1 VPYIYICIGLGAW
14 PDPEYVVRTRGDP
27 RAALSSIRPL
37 GRQLAPQRAVFG
49 LKPLQDALDSTLD
62 QPRLNTRMLT
72 LFAVAAVLLA
82 SIGLYGLLTLVVIA
96 RTRDIGV
103 RLTLGAAPSR
113 IVTDLLSGVAR
124 LVGVGVGVGLL
135 LVAAADR
142 FLRTLL
148 YGVSPLDPLTL
159 AATIL
164 LVAAVAALATLAP
177 TRRAAKIDPLQAIR
191 AE

>member
-1 VPYIYICIGLGAW
+1 
-14 PDPEYVVRTRGDP
+14 
-27 RAALSSIRPL
+27 
-37 GRQLAPQRAVFG
+37 
-49 LKPLQDALDSTLD
+49 
-62 QPRLNTRMLT
+62 MLT

>member
-1 VPYIYICIGLGAW
+1 M
-14 PDPEYVVRTRGDP
+14 
-27 RAALSSIRPL
+27 LS
-37 GRQLAPQRAVFG
+37 
-49 LKPLQDALDSTLD
+49 
-62 QPRLNTRMLT
+62 

-113 IVTDLLSGVAR
+113 IVGELLSGSAR
-124 LVGVGVGVGLL
+124 LVAAGVGAGLL
-135 LVAAADR
+135 LIAAADR

-159 AATIL
+159 GATIL
-164 LVAAVAALATLAP
+164 LLAAVAALATLAP
-177 TRRAAKIDPLQAIR
+177 TRRAAKIDPLEAIR
-191 AE
+191 AD

>member
-1 VPYIYICIGLGAW
+1 VPYIYICLGPGSW
-14 PDPEYVVRTRGDP
+14 PDPEYVVRTQGDP
-27 RAALSSIRPL
+27 RALLPSIRPL
-37 GRQLAPQRAVFG
+37 VRQLAPQRAVFG
-49 LKPLQDALDSTLD
+49 LKPLQEALDSSLD

-72 LFAVAAVLLA
+72 LFALAAVLLA

-103 RLTLGAAPSR
+103 RLTLGAAPRR
-113 IVTDLLSGVAR
+113 IVGELLFGVAR
-124 LVGVGVGVGLL
+124 LVAAGVFAGLL
-135 LVAAADR
+135 LIAAADR

-159 AATIL
+159 GATL
-164 LVAAVAALATLAP
+164 LLLAAVAALATFAP
-177 TRRAAKIDPLQAIR
+177 TRRAAKIDPLEAIR